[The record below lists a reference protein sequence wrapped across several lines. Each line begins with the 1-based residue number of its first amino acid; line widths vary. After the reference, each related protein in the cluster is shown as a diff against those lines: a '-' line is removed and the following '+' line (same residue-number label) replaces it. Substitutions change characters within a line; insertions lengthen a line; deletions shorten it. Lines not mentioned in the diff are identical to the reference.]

1 LDKKND
7 KMKKFLLT
15 ATFLVAFASSAF
27 AGGILTNTNQSV
39 TFLRMLARD
48 GAIGIDGVYSNP
60 AGVAFLD
67 PGFHI
72 SLNWQSAWQTRTI
85 TTTNPLFALG
95 DNNNGAVTKTFE
107 GKARAPFIP
116 SIQAAYN
123 TDKWSFQF
131 GFAVSGGGGKCEFDD
146 GLGSFEG
153 AVAQIAYAL
162 KPFGVTGYDMTSML
176 QGDQFYFGFT
186 LGAAYKV
193 TDNLSVYGGLRA
205 LYGTASYKAKIENIQ
220 VHEGTKL
227 VSLGDLLD
235 GINASYAQLKQ
246 MYEKYGDAIGPE
258 NVARYRALEAAM
270 PQIEKLEVYRNGVNL
285 QSDQTGFGIA
295 PIIGIDYKTGKFNF
309 AAKYE
314 FRTHMGMKNKST
326 LTEAIAVEAA
336 NQFLDGTTVREDSP
350 ALLAVCAE
358 YSILPNL
365 RVDAGYHHFYDKQS
379 AKYGNKQD
387 LLKGGTNEYLG
398 GIEYDATDKL
408 TVSGGFQITKYGLS
422 DEYMNDISF
431 VVNSWTFGLGA
442 KYKFNDKIALNVA
455 YFQTNYGDYNTAAV
469 QGVQNSFT
477 RTNYVVGAGVDFT
490 F

>member
-1 LDKKND
+1 
-7 KMKKFLLT
+7 MKKFLLT
-15 ATFLVAFASSAF
+15 AAFLVAFASSAF

-95 DNNNGAVTKTFE
+95 VNNNGASTKTFE

-153 AVAQIAYAL
+153 AVAQIAGAL
-162 KPFGVTGYDMTSML
+162 NQFPNPLKVTGYDMTSML

-205 LYGTASYKAKIENIQ
+205 FYGTASYKARIENIR
-220 VHEGTKL
+220 VNAANGLEPF
-227 VSLGDLLD
+227 GDYLD
-235 GINASYAQLKQ
+235 GVNYTYARMKQ
-246 MYEKYGDAIGPE
+246 AYDNNLLPKEQIPVYQ
-258 NVARYRALEAAM
+258 ALAAAM

-350 ALLAVCAE
+350 ALLTLGAE

-365 RVDAGYHHFYDKQS
+365 RVDAGYHYFYDKQS

>member
-1 LDKKND
+1 
-7 KMKKFLLT
+7 MKKILLT
-15 ATFLVAFASSAF
+15 ATFLIALASSAF
-27 AGGILTNTNQSV
+27 AGGILTNTNQNI

-85 TTTNPLFALG
+85 TTTNPLFEYG
-95 DNNNGAVTKTFE
+95 VKNNGAVTKTFK
-107 GKARAPFIP
+107 GNARAPFIP

-162 KPFGVTGYDMTSML
+162 KPFGVTGYDMSSML

-186 LGAAYKV
+186 LGAAYKL
-193 TDNLSVYGGLRA
+193 TDNLSIYGGLRA
-205 LYGTASYKAKIENIQ
+205 LYGTASYKAKIENIM
-220 VHEGTKL
+220 VHEGTTL
-227 VSLGDLLD
+227 VPLGGFLD
-235 GINASYAQLKQ
+235 GINEGYAKLKQ
-246 MYEKYGDAIGPE
+246 MYEMYGDAIGPE
-258 NVARYRALEAAM
+258 NVAKYMALKAAM

-295 PIIGIDYKTGKFNF
+295 PIVGIDYKTGKFNF

-336 NQFLDGTTVREDSP
+336 NQFLDGTTIREDSP
-350 ALLAVCAE
+350 ALLTVGAE

-365 RVDAGYHHFYDKQS
+365 RVDAGYHHFYDKQA
-379 AKYGNKQD
+379 AKYGDKQN
-387 LLKGGTNEYLG
+387 LLNGGTNEYLG

-422 DEYMNDISF
+422 DDYMNDISF
-431 VVNSWTFGLGA
+431 VVNSWTFGFGA

-455 YFQTNYGDYNTAAV
+455 YFQTNYGDYNTAASSV
-469 QGVQNSFT
+469 GVQNSFT

>member
-1 LDKKND
+1 
-7 KMKKFLLT
+7 MKKFLLT

-95 DNNNGAVTKTFE
+95 VNNNGAVTKTFE

-153 AVAQIAYAL
+153 AVAQIAGAL
-162 KPFGVTGYDMTSML
+162 SQFPNPLKVTGYDMTSML

-205 LYGTASYKAKIENIQ
+205 LYGTASYKARIENIR
-220 VHEGTKL
+220 VNTAK
-227 VSLGDLLD
+227 DLEPFGEYLD
-235 GINASYAQLKQ
+235 GVNNTYAVMKQ
-246 MYEKYGDAIGPE
+246 AYDNNLLPKEQIPVYQ
-258 NVARYRALEAAM
+258 ALAAAM

-350 ALLAVCAE
+350 ALLTLGAE

>member
-1 LDKKND
+1 
-7 KMKKFLLT
+7 MKKILLT
-15 ATFLVAFASSAF
+15 ATFLIALASSAF
-27 AGGILTNTNQSV
+27 AGGILTNTNQNI

-95 DNNNGAVTKTFE
+95 VKNNGAVTKTFK
-107 GKARAPFIP
+107 GNARAPFIP

-153 AVAQIAYAL
+153 AIGQIAYAL
-162 KPFGVTGYDMTSML
+162 NKFPNPLKVTGYDMTSML

-193 TDNLSVYGGLRA
+193 TDNLSIYGGLRA

-220 VHEGTKL
+220 VYSANDL
-227 VSLGDLLD
+227 VPFGDYLD
-235 GINASYAQLKQ
+235 GVNGTYALMKQ
-246 MYEKYGDAIGPE
+246 AYDNNLLPDNQIPVFK
-258 NVARYRALEAAM
+258 ALEAAM
-270 PQIEKLEVYRNGVNL
+270 PQIEMLEVYRNGVNL

-295 PIIGIDYKTGKFNF
+295 PIVGIDYKTGKFNF

-336 NQFLDGTTVREDSP
+336 NQFLDGTTIREDSP
-350 ALLAVCAE
+350 ALLTVGAE

-365 RVDAGYHHFYDKQS
+365 RVDAGYHHFYDKQA
-379 AKYGNKQD
+379 AKYGDKQN

-422 DEYMNDISF
+422 DDYMNDISF
-431 VVNSWTFGLGA
+431 VVNSWTFGFGA

-455 YFQTNYGDYNTAAV
+455 YFQTNYGDYNTAASSV
-469 QGVQNSFT
+469 GVQNSFT